1 MHRTKTLTIIQ
12 ERISIMT
19 VRGIRG
25 ATTVNSNTKDNIIE
39 ETMILINRMISI
51 NHVEQDDIASIFFS
65 VTRDLDST
73 FPATAARELN
83 LTYTPLLCL
92 NEINIPGSIEK
103 CIRILMH
110 INTKLK
116 QKEIKHVYLNEAVS
130 LRPEFAR

>member
-1 MHRTKTLTIIQ
+1 M
-12 ERISIMT
+12 S

-25 ATTVNSNTKDNIIE
+25 ATTVNANTKENIIE

-51 NHVEQDDIASIFFS
+51 NHVDHDDIASIFFS
-65 VTRDLDST
+65 VTRDLAST
-73 FPATAARELN
+73 FTAAAARELSLN
-83 LTYTPLLCL
+83 FTPLLCL

-110 INTKLK
+110 INTDLK